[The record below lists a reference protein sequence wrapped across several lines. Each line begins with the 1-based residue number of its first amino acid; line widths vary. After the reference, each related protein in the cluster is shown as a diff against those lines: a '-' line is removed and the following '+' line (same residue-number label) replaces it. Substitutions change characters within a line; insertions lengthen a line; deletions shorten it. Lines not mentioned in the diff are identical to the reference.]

1 MSDTTTIHADSV
13 TVAGPWL
20 GACRQAVEALKQ
32 MLAQHTTIADRAQE
46 TGTRGEGGDHTL
58 KIDAAA
64 EQIVFDQLDRLH
76 ADGLSFRAISE
87 ERGLV
92 DFGTDGVT
100 DASTLTQVVIDPID
114 GSLNAKRGLAYHAL
128 SLAVASGE
136 TMEDVFF
143 GYVYVLGT
151 GEEYWSALG
160 GGAFLNDELLDPSL
174 GERRGRGGRLETLG
188 IESADPRHLSGV
200 VDQLSEVSARLRA
213 HGSIASSLC
222 EVAAGRFDA
231 LISLRPCRAVDAAAA
246 QLIVREAGGLVSFPR
261 IDPPLVAP
269 LDLLPHS
276 PVVAARSDATLA
288 QLEGIVG

>member
-1 MSDTTTIHADSV
+1 MSHTTTIRTDSV
-13 TVAGPWL
+13 AVADPWL
-20 GACRQAVEALKQ
+20 DACRRAVDELKR

-64 EQIVFDQLDRLH
+64 EQIVFDQLERLH
-76 ADGLSFRAISE
+76 ADGFTFRAISE
-87 ERGLV
+87 ERGEV
-92 DFGTDGVT
+92 DFGTEAVS
-100 DASTLTQVVIDPID
+100 DASNLTQVVIDPID

-151 GEEYWSALG
+151 GEEFWSERGA
-160 GGAFLNDELLDPSL
+160 GAFLNGERLDPSL
-174 GERRGRGGRLETLG
+174 SERRGRGGRLETLG

-200 VDQLSEVSARLRA
+200 VEQLSDVAARLRA

-261 IDPPLVAP
+261 FDPALSAP

-276 PVVAARSDATLA
+276 RVIAARSAATLE
-288 QLEGIVG
+288 QLQDVN